1 MDEQTDQQLEKKT
14 VTEQLKQEMA
24 KWQTKIDEAK
34 VQMHLAKKEAHAKV
48 QPHLDQLD
56 SELKQAREKLKQLQ
70 GTSEDAW
77 QEIHQGLK
85 VSFKAMQQSFE
96 NAKKHFQKKEEE

>member
-1 MDEQTDQQLEKKT
+1 MDKQTDQQPEKKT

-34 VQMHLAKKEAHAKV
+34 VQMHLAKKEAQEKV

-56 SELKQAREKLKQLQ
+56 SELKRASEKLKQLQ
-70 GTSEDAW
+70 STSEDAW

-96 NAKKHFQKKEEE
+96 KAKQHFQKKEEE